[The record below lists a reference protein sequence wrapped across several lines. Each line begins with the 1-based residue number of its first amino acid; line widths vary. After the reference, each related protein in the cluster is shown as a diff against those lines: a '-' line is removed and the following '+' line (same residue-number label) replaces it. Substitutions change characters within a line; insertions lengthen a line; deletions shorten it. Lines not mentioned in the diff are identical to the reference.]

1 MSSTDSL
8 YHMLNVSQCDVE
20 QTITKCF
27 ITYFM
32 MYNVNMTHQL
42 TLEMRDSNNMPLE
55 RFSILVHCLING
67 KHGCDKKY

>member
-8 YHMLNVSQCDVE
+8 YHMLNVSQCNVE

-32 MYNVNMTHQL
+32 MYNVNMTL
-42 TLEMRDSNNMPLE
+42 SAYIRDE
-55 RFSILVHCLING
+55 G
-67 KHGCDKKY
+67 